1 MNSIPVSAWRE
12 LQLAMVQLSESA
24 SLRAILGVLLS
35 WLRGNAKLIEL
46 EPFSLYG
53 FKEFIEVDED
63 SMPIDFS
70 SVTRSDIA
78 HYKKAILGYSS
89 SDVESIARFLRDIL
103 EALITVEVNEKCPN
117 CGSEWMRAFIGR
129 NNGRLAYQCDVC
141 GCSRYSNGARV
152 DADGLMFV
160 SEEKLRG
167 FGLI

>member
-1 MNSIPVSAWRE
+1 MKSIPVSVWRE
-12 LQLAMVQLSESA
+12 LQLAMAQLSEGA
-24 SLRAILGVLLS
+24 SLRDFLDVLLS
-35 WLRGNAKLIEL
+35 WVRGNAKLVGF

-78 HYKKAILGYSS
+78 HFKKAILGYSS
-89 SDVESIARFLRDIL
+89 SDVESIARFLRDTL

-117 CGSEWMRAFIGR
+117 CGNDWMRAFIGG

-141 GCSRYSNGARV
+141 GCSRYSDGARV
-152 DADGLMFV
+152 EPGGLVFV
-160 SEEKLRG
+160 SEERLRG